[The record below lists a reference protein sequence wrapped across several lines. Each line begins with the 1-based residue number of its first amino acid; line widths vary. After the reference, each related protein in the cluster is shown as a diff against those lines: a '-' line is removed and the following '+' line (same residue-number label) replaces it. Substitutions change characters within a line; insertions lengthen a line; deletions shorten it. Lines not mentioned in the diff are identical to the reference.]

1 MKTIFGKVIPANGL
15 PIDKTVL
22 ASSGKSGVQLL
33 DCGEEFQG
41 RYEVVSQGVL
51 VACTDS
57 YAKAGDFYFKE
68 SARVSAESQASYN
81 AKVREAESAGLSRYR
96 VRDYANDRI
105 TLKDAL
111 AQQNTP
117 LGIPAEFLPAHNPM

>member
-1 MKTIFGKVIPANGL
+1 MKNIFGNAVPAHGL
-15 PIDKTVL
+15 PVDKTVL
-22 ASSGKSGVQLL
+22 ASSGKAGVQLL
-33 DCGEEFQG
+33 DCGEQFQG
-41 RYEVVSQGVL
+41 RYEVIAKGML

-57 YAKAGDFYFKE
+57 YAKASDYYFKE
-68 SARVSAESQASYN
+68 SARISAESQASYK
-81 AKVREAESAGLSRYR
+81 AKVREAESAGLSGYR

>member
-1 MKTIFGKVIPANGL
+1 MKNLFGNVVPVSGL
-15 PIDKTVL
+15 PVDKTVL

-33 DCGEEFQG
+33 DCGEECQG

-51 VACTDS
+51 VACTDN
-57 YAKAGDFYFKE
+57 YAKASDYYFKE
-68 SARVSAESQASYN
+68 SARISAESQASYN
-81 AKVREAESAGLSRYR
+81 AKVREAESAGLSGYR

-105 TLKDAL
+105 TLSDAL

-117 LGIPAEFLPAHNPM
+117 RGIPAEFLPAHNPM

>member
-1 MKTIFGKVIPANGL
+1 MKNIFGNAVPAHGL
-15 PIDKTVL
+15 PVDKTVL
-22 ASSGKSGVQLL
+22 ASSGKTGVQLL
-33 DCGEEFQG
+33 DCGEKFQG
-41 RYEVVSQGVL
+41 RYEVIAKGVL

-57 YAKAGDFYFKE
+57 YAKASEYYFKE

-81 AKVREAESAGLSRYR
+81 AKVREAESAGLSGYR

>member
-1 MKTIFGKVIPANGL
+1 MKNLFGNVVPMSGL
-15 PIDKTVL
+15 PVDKTVL

-33 DCGEEFQG
+33 DCGEECQG

-51 VACTDS
+51 VACTDN
-57 YAKAGDFYFKE
+57 YAKASDYYFKE
-68 SARVSAESQASYN
+68 SARISAESQASYN
-81 AKVREAESAGLSRYR
+81 AKVREAESAGLSGYR

-111 AQQNTP
+111 TQQNTP
-117 LGIPAEFLPAHNPM
+117 ISLPAKFFAVNCPL

>member
-1 MKTIFGKVIPANGL
+1 MKNIFGNAVPAHGL
-15 PIDKTVL
+15 PVDKTVL
-22 ASSGKSGVQLL
+22 ASSGKAGVQLL
-33 DCGEEFQG
+33 DCGEQFQG
-41 RYEVVSQGVL
+41 RYEVIAKGML

-57 YAKAGDFYFKE
+57 YAKASDYYFKE

-81 AKVREAESAGLSRYR
+81 AKVKEAESAGLSGYR

-117 LGIPAEFLPAHNPM
+117 LGIPVEFLPARM

>member
-1 MKTIFGKVIPANGL
+1 MKNIFGNVVPANGL

-51 VACTDS
+51 VACTDN
-57 YAKAGDFYFKE
+57 YAKASEYYFKE
-68 SARVSAESQASYN
+68 SARISAESQASYN
-81 AKVREAESAGLSRYR
+81 AKVREAESAGL
-96 VRDYANDRI
+96 RDYANDRI

-111 AQQNTP
+111 TQQNTP
-117 LGIPAEFLPAHNPM
+117 ISLPAKFFAVNCPL

>member
-41 RYEVVSQGVL
+41 RYEVVSQSVL

-57 YAKAGDFYFKE
+57 YAKASDFYFKE

-81 AKVREAESAGLSRYR
+81 AKVREAESAGLSGYR

>member
-1 MKTIFGKVIPANGL
+1 MKNLFGNVVPMSGL
-15 PIDKTVL
+15 PVDKTVL

-51 VACTDS
+51 VACTDN
-57 YAKAGDFYFKE
+57 YAKASGYYFKE
-68 SARVSAESQASYN
+68 SARISAENQASYN
-81 AKVREAESAGLSRYR
+81 AKVREAASAGLSGYR

-105 TLKDAL
+105 TLDDAL

-117 LGIPAEFLPAHNPM
+117 HGIPVELLSAS